1 MIISN
6 MRFDLFEW
14 THNPLT
20 VEVGH
25 RRRISQQNTAGGG
38 SFVQGTGCDLKV
50 IKGKGELAGE
60 TCLEEYEKLCA
71 LFERGRKGLLTL
83 PFMKP
88 FYAYFTDLSLV
99 GEATPDLITYTFEF
113 LEAENSEYSEKK
125 DGAAYVTEGETLF
138 DIAYRE
144 GVSMD
149 VLVQLNPQIK
159 RPDELLAGQEV
170 RLC

>member
-1 MIISN
+1 
-6 MRFDLFEW
+6 MRFDSFEW
-14 THNPLT
+14 THNPCT
-20 VEVGH
+20 VEVSH
-25 RRRISQQNTAGGG
+25 RRRMSQQNTAGGG
-38 SFVQGTGCDLKV
+38 SFVQGTGCDLRV
-50 IKGKGELAGE
+50 IKGRGELAGK
-60 TCLEEYEKLCA
+60 TCLEEYEGLCA

-113 LEAENSEYSEKK
+113 TQAENSEYLGRGDSAVYAEKC
-125 DGAAYVTEGETLF
+125 ETLF

-144 GVSMD
+144 GVTVD
-149 VLVQLNPQIK
+149 ELVRLNPQIK
-159 RPDELLAGQEV
+159 RPDELNSGQEV